1 MDTFMSGN
9 YWGDN
14 EIYVDAEHHLY
25 RALGLGKA
33 NMQGLFD
40 KQVSKYKQE
49 ADKKKVTG
57 NLSGDGM
64 TLGGTY
70 VIDKG
75 GNIILEYQQKKFG
88 DHPSKEEI
96 LKALNIE
103 TEKKEE

>member
-1 MDTFMSGN
+1 
-9 YWGDN
+9 
-14 EIYVDAEHHLY
+14 
-25 RALGLGKA
+25 
-33 NMQGLFD
+33 
-40 KQVSKYKQE
+40 
-49 ADKKKVTG
+49 
-57 NLSGDGM
+57 M